1 MSDEDKAKEELIKEL
16 IQLRKSEIECKK
28 IEEKLRQDVNEW
40 EEIFNSVA
48 DFIFIQDKDYRL
60 IKVNA
65 AVCAAFSVKREDI
78 MGKRCFEVLHRSDQP
93 WPNCP
98 MCKTL
103 HDGKPHTE
111 EIFDPNIGVPLL
123 VSIAPLFNEKGE
135 MTGAVHIAKDISKQK
150 KAEEELR
157 KMHEKSEGDV
167 KERTKELQEK
177 ITELERFRKATI
189 DREFRMRELQEEIEK
204 LKGKK

>member
-1 MSDEDKAKEELIKEL
+1 
-16 IQLRKSEIECKK
+16 
-28 IEEKLRQDVNEW
+28 
-40 EEIFNSVA
+40 
-48 DFIFIQDKDYRL
+48 
-60 IKVNA
+60 
-65 AVCAAFSVKREDI
+65 
-78 MGKRCFEVLHRSDQP
+78 
-93 WPNCP
+93 
-98 MCKTL
+98 
-103 HDGKPHTE
+103 
-111 EIFDPNIGVPLL
+111 
-123 VSIAPLFNEKGE
+123 